1 MPNKIWN
8 FIKLSVSF
16 ATSAALLAG
25 CNTRREAQGKQPQSG
40 GEAAISV
47 ERGRYLVKAS
57 GCNDCHTAGYLMADG
72 NLDEKQ
78 WLTGDSLGWRGPWG
92 TSYASNLRLFMK
104 DLTEDQWVEAA
115 RHLRRRPPMPW
126 FNVNSMA
133 EADLRS
139 IYRFTRSLGE
149 PGQPAPAA
157 LAPGEEPKG
166 PYAQFPGPPEQPA
179 VPQVRDLV
187 MRFYREFDGGKL
199 TELETVVDS
208 TFQASVMGNQTLD
221 WNGFKGFGSQ
231 FRRAFPDGRHEFD
244 RVLVNGDTVVTIGH
258 YRGTHQ
264 GELMGIA
271 PTHKQLSLAVMH
283 LDRVA
288 NGKIV
293 EHWGIANGSDLA
305 KQLSS
310 KTGT

>member
-1 MPNKIWN
+1 MPKKNWK
-8 FIKLSVSF
+8 FIKLGVSL
-16 ATSAALLAG
+16 ATSTALLAG
-25 CNTRREAQGKQPQSG
+25 CNTQRDSQRNEPQSA
-40 GEAAISV
+40 EASVSV

-72 NLDEKQ
+72 NLDEKL
-78 WLTGDSLGWRGPWG
+78 WLTGDGMGWRGPWG
-92 TSYASNLRLFMK
+92 TSYAANLRLFMK
-104 DLTEDQWVEAA
+104 DLSEDQWVDAA

-126 FNVNSMA
+126 FNLNSMA

-139 IYRFTRSLGE
+139 IYRFTRSLGD
-149 PGQPAPAA
+149 PGRPAPAA

-166 PYAQFPGPPEQPA
+166 PYAQFPGPPDAAPT
-179 VPQVRDLV
+179 PQVRDLV
-187 MRFYREFDGGKL
+187 MRFYDQFDHGKL
-199 TELETVVDS
+199 AELEAVVDS

-231 FRRAFPDGRHEFD
+231 FMRAFPDGRHEFD
-244 RVLVNGDTVVTIGH
+244 RVIVSGDTVVTIGH

-264 GELMGIA
+264 GEMLGIA
-271 PTHKQLSLAVMH
+271 PTHKQLNLAVMH

-293 EHWGIANGSDLA
+293 EHWGIANGSDLV
-305 KQLSS
+305 KQLNPRN
-310 KTGT
+310 GT